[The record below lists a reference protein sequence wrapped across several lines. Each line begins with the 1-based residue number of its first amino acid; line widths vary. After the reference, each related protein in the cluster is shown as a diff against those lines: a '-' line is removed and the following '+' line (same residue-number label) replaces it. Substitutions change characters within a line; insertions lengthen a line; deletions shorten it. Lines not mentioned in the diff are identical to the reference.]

1 MPNIQP
7 SVPFTSCLSVGR
19 PAKVFADCTER
30 SKNRKIK
37 GLLKS
42 YSSPEI
48 VYAAQ
53 SKLKKSGKRNTAM
66 FLNSNLFF

>member
-7 SVPFTSCLSVGR
+7 SIPSTSCLSVGR
-19 PAKVFADCTER
+19 PPKSFVECTER

-42 YSSPEI
+42 YSSQEI
-48 VYAAQ
+48 VHVTQ
-53 SKLKKSGKRNTAM
+53 STLKKSRRET
-66 FLNSNLFF
+66 LPYY